1 VKVLVTGGCG
11 FIGSHFVRHM
21 LRDRDDVEEVR
32 NLDLLTY
39 AGGRENLAD
48 LEDDRRYSFLEG
60 TIRDPEA
67 VARMAAGV
75 DWIVN
80 FAAETHVDRSIREA
94 GEFVLTDV
102 HGTYVLLEACR
113 RQEARFLQVSTDE
126 VYGTAP
132 PGESFDETA
141 PLRPRNPYAASKSG
155 GDLLARSYHI
165 TYGTPVLV
173 TRCTNNMGP
182 NQHVEKMVPLF
193 TTNALL
199 GLPLPLYGDGR
210 QVRDWI
216 WVGDHVRALALLMD
230 RGEAGEAYNISAS
243 QERMNLEVAGGI
255 LDLLGLPG
263 DRIRTVTDRPGHDR
277 RYSLRT
283 PLLEELGWR
292 PEVGF
297 EEALERTV
305 GWYRDNEPWWRKR
318 REDEEFR
325 RLYEHLYRDL
335 EGGEPA

>member
-11 FIGSHFVRHM
+11 FIGSHFVRHL

-48 LEDDRRYSFLEG
+48 LETDRRYAFLQG
-60 TIRDPEA
+60 DIRDAEA
-67 VARMAAGV
+67 VARMAEGV

-94 GEFVLTDV
+94 GGFVLTDV
-102 HGTYVLLEACR
+102 HGTYMLLEACR
-113 RQEARFLQVSTDE
+113 RGEARLLQVSTDE

-141 PLRPRNPYAASKSG
+141 PLSPRNPYAASKSG

-165 TYGTPVLV
+165 TYGLPVIV
-173 TRCTNNMGP
+173 TRCTNNIGP

-230 RGEAGEAYNISAS
+230 RGEAGKAYNISAA
-243 QERMNLEVAGGI
+243 QERMNIDVARGI
-255 LDLLGLPG
+255 LDLLGLPE
-263 DRIRTVTDRPGHDR
+263 DRIRAVGDRPGHDR

-305 GWYRDNEPWWRKR
+305 GWYRDNEPWWRTR
-318 REDEEFR
+318 REDEGFR
-325 RLYEHLYRDL
+325 RLYRHLYRDL